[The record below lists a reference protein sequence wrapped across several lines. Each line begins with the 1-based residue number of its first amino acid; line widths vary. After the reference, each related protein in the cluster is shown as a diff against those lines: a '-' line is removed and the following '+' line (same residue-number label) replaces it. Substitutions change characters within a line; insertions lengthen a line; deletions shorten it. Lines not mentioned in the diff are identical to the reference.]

1 MGFTQIPPVVMVIV
15 LWVSVGLVISYQ
27 LPSLLL
33 AGTNPRE
40 LPT

>member
-1 MGFTQIPPVVMVIV
+1 MGFTQIPPTYIGIV
-15 LWVSVGLVISYQ
+15 LWVAVGVGISYQ